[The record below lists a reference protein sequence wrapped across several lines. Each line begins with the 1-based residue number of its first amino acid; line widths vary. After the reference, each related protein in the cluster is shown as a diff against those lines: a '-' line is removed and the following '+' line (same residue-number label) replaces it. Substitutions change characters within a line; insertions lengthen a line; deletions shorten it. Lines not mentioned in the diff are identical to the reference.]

1 MVRFDRGLLV
11 RNLFSAALCALLLAC
26 STTPTP
32 YQAYDQRYGYSE
44 QQLEDD
50 RYRVSFAGNA
60 ATPRDVVQNYMLY
73 RAAELTVQSGHDY
86 FTVVNQQIEGSSDGI
101 ASPRVGVGVG
111 SAGSDVGLGV
121 GLSTFLGGNGSARYT
136 SFADIIVRE
145 GEKPVGDP
153 NSYDARDLLRRL
165 QPQLRLPPA

>member
-1 MVRFDRGLLV
+1 MARFDMRPRV
-11 RNLFSAALCALLLAC
+11 RPVLAVGLCALLLAC

-32 YQAYDQRYGYSE
+32 YQALDQRYGYSE
-44 QQLEDD
+44 QQIEDD

-73 RAAELTVQSGHDY
+73 RAAELTVQGGHDY
-86 FTVVNQQIEGSSDGI
+86 FTVVDQQIEGSSDGI

-136 SFADIIVRE
+136 AFSDIIVRD
-145 GEKPVGDP
+145 GAKPAGDP
-153 NSYDARDLLRRL
+153 NSYDARDILRRL
-165 QPQLRLPPA
+165 EPQLQRPAA